1 MSILW
6 GLLFA
11 SAISLAA
18 LRLGSLSRSGAAAAI
33 VLGTLVFG
41 LGGLE
46 WAILLVAFFVSSS
59 GLSHLF
65 KNRKQNL
72 TGTFSKGA
80 QRDAGQVLANGGF
93 AGLAVL
99 IHAIRPELAWPWI
112 AFSGILA
119 AVNAD
124 TWATELGVLSP
135 TRPRLITT
143 LQPVEHG
150 TSGGIS
156 LAGTLASLAGA
167 LLVGLLSV
175 LFRPSQ
181 ALLPLNAQVNLPPA
195 ALPALAGWLIVGG
208 AGLLGSL
215 VDSLL
220 GATLQAIYYCP
231 ACDKET
237 ERHPLHTCGGAT
249 TLRRGLPWLDNDGV
263 NAACG
268 LLGGLAALVF
278 YL

>member
-6 GLLFA
+6 GFLFA
-11 SAISLAA
+11 MAISLAA
-18 LRLGSLSRSGAAAAI
+18 WRLGSLSRSGAAAAV

-65 KNRKQNL
+65 KNRKQSL
-72 TGTFSKGA
+72 AGTFSKGA
-80 QRDAGQVLANGGF
+80 QRDAGQVLANGGC

-99 IHAIRPELAWPWI
+99 IHIVRPELAWPWI

-143 LQPVEHG
+143 LQPVERG

-156 LAGTLASLAGA
+156 LVGTLASLAGA
-167 LLVGLLSV
+167 LLIGLLSV
-175 LFRPSQ
+175 LFRPGQ
-181 ALLPLNAQVNLPPA
+181 APLPLNAQANLPPGV
-195 ALPALAGWLIVGG
+195 LQFLAGWLIIGG

-220 GATLQAIYYCP
+220 GATLQTIYYCP
-231 ACDKET
+231 ACAKET
-237 ERHPLHTCGGAT
+237 EHHPLHTCDTPT
-249 TLRRGLPWLDNDGV
+249 TLLRGLPWLDNDGV

-268 LLGGLAALVF
+268 LVGGLAALVF
-278 YL
+278 FL